1 MTAKQLTDSILQL
14 AIQGKLVP
22 QNPDDEPASV
32 LLDRIREE
40 KKRLVKE
47 GKLKKKDIEE
57 TPISDDEIPFD
68 IPESWEWVR
77 INDYSS
83 KVTDFVASG
92 SFASLRENVKYYS
105 NKEHAILV
113 RTKDFQTNFQSDLV
127 YTDKHGYDFLSNSN
141 LYGGELI
148 LPNIG
153 ASIGKVFIVPKLDY
167 PMTLAPNT
175 VMVRFYFDDQ
185 RDWIYSLF
193 SSNFGKKLLYDISSS
208 TAQGKFN
215 KTDFKKLVIPI
226 PPLAEQKR
234 IAKRLEEV
242 LPSVNQLGAAYE
254 ELEKMNAELP
264 EKLKKSILQEA
275 IMGKLGTQDPNDEP
289 ASVLLDRIR
298 EEKKQLVKAG
308 VLKKKDLV
316 ETPVDEDEIPF
327 DIPNNWVWSKVENI
341 TYSVGNKS
349 NQIQSK
355 DILKEG
361 AVPVVSQGQ
370 SLIDGYSD
378 EKEKSI
384 NDLPL
389 IMFGD
394 HTRNVKYIDFSFV
407 IGADGTK
414 FFKPVL
420 IYARYL
426 YYLTM
431 YVASKLRDRGY
442 ARHYSL
448 RNRY

>member
-1 MTAKQLTDSILQL
+1 
-14 AIQGKLVP
+14 
-22 QNPDDEPASV
+22 
-32 LLDRIREE
+32 
-40 KKRLVKE
+40 
-47 GKLKKKDIEE
+47 
-57 TPISDDEIPFD
+57 
-68 IPESWEWVR
+68 
-77 INDYSS
+77 
-83 KVTDFVASG
+83 
-92 SFASLRENVKYYS
+92 
-105 NKEHAILV
+105 
-113 RTKDFQTNFQSDLV
+113 
-127 YTDKHGYDFLSNSN
+127 
-141 LYGGELI
+141 
-148 LPNIG
+148 
-153 ASIGKVFIVPKLDY
+153 
-167 PMTLAPNT
+167 
-175 VMVRFYFDDQ
+175 
-185 RDWIYSLF
+185 
-193 SSNFGKKLLYDISSS
+193 
-208 TAQGKFN
+208 
-215 KTDFKKLVIPI
+215 
-226 PPLAEQKR
+226 
-234 IAKRLEEV
+234 
-242 LPSVNQLGAAYE
+242 
-254 ELEKMNAELP
+254 
-264 EKLKKSILQEA
+264 
-275 IMGKLGTQDPNDEP
+275 MGKLGTQDPNDEP

-448 RNRY
+448 LKSELLPIPPLAEQHRIVEKIEALFAEVDHIEI